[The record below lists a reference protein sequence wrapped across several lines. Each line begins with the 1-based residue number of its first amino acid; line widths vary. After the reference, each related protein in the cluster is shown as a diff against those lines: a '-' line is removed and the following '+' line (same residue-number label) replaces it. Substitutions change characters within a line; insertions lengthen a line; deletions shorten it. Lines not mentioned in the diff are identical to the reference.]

1 MTGKPEENGQKTE
14 IIDLLDPNNH
24 CVSIDY
30 PHAIANGLGGLI
42 NPNVPMHCG
51 GLPISSDVPTSSDC
65 FVLSDGQFTQVESL
79 ESGVSWV
86 SGAPVINGSL
96 IIAGGYNGSPKLK
109 RVFMVSPYEVKA
121 LKDLPFATGSHC
133 TLKINDDKIM
143 IASGHADTNYV
154 LDTFVYDFAE
164 DEWTPSHL
172 LNIGRGTPAC
182 GSFEMKGK
190 TVLVVGLGY
199 NGGYINSM
207 EYLEWE
213 TNSGWVLGPPMV
225 KPLGY
230 GNLMVTTSTGPL
242 VVGGKDNDG
251 VLFGDIYQL
260 KCSSQLIAECQWKSM
275 EQKLQYPRGGFVA
288 MLIPDSLAKDLCRK

>member
-1 MTGKPEENGQKTE
+1 MTGIPDENGQKTE
-14 IIDLLDPNNH
+14 IIDLLDPSNH

-30 PHAIANGLGGLI
+30 PHAITEGYGGLI
-42 NPNVPMHCG
+42 NPNLPMHCG
-51 GLPISSDVPTSSDC
+51 GSPISSEC
-65 FVLSDGQFTQVESL
+65 FVLSNGQFTQAESL
-79 ESGVSWV
+79 ELGVNWA

-96 IIAGGYNGSPKLK
+96 IIAGGNGDSGKLK
-109 RVFMVSPYEVKA
+109 RVSMVSPSEVKA
-121 LKDLPFATGSHC
+121 LKDLPFATRGHC

-172 LNIGRGTPAC
+172 LNHGRGSPAC
-182 GSFEMKGK
+182 GSFELKGK
-190 TVLVVGLGY
+190 TILVVGLGWASADAGY
-199 NGGYINSM
+199 QYINSM
-207 EYLEWE
+207 EYLDWE

-225 KPLGY
+225 KGLGIAS
-230 GNLMVTTSTGPL
+230 MVTTSTGPL

-251 VLFGDIYQL
+251 VFFGDIYQL

-275 EQKLQYPRGGFVA
+275 EQKLQYPRAGFVA